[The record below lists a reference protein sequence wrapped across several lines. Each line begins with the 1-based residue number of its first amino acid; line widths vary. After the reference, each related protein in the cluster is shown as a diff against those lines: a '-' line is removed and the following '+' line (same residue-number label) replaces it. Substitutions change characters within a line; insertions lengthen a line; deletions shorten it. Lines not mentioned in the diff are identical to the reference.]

1 VAQMSKNNIGD
12 VNISRVVLKTTA
24 PPSTPDVDM
33 GQLFP
38 GQDIKWGLSFLI
50 NPQEGPAG
58 RSGGSLSWAGLA
70 NTYFWVD
77 PSKQV
82 AGVILTQVLPFVDS
96 RVLSLYGKFE
106 SGVYKA
112 LS

>member
-1 VAQMSKNNIGD
+1 
-12 VNISRVVLKTTA
+12 
-24 PPSTPDVDM
+24 
-33 GQLFP
+33 
-38 GQDIKWGLSFLI
+38 LI

-82 AGVILTQVLPFVDS
+82 AGVILTQVLPFADS
-96 RVLSLYGKFE
+96 RVLSLYDKFE

>member
-1 VAQMSKNNIGD
+1 M
-12 VNISRVVLKTTA
+12 
-24 PPSTPDVDM
+24 
-33 GQLFP
+33 
-38 GQDIKWGLSFLI
+38 GLSFLI

-82 AGVILTQVLPFVDS
+82 AGVILTQILPFVDP
-96 RVLSLYGKFE
+96 RVLGLYAKFE
-106 SGVYKA
+106 NGVYKA